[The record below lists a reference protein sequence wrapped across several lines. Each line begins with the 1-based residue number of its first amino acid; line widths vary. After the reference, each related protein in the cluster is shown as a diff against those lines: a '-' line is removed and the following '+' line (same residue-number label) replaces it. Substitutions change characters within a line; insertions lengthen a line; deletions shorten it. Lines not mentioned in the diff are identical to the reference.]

1 MKQLLIVFSFCLLS
15 LSATAQT
22 QVPHEFQN
30 GDVIDAEKFN
40 ENFDALEQAIDTI
53 PVGPQGEP
61 GPQGEVGPAGPQGD
75 QGPQGETGPA
85 GPKGDTGDQGP
96 QGDAGPAGPKGD
108 TGDQGQIGPTGP
120 KGDQGPQGDAGPAGP
135 KGDTGAMG
143 PEGPAGPSLPAGT
156 LIMYAAATAPTG
168 YLLADGSEV
177 SRETYSDLFAVIG
190 TTYGVGDGA
199 TTFNLPDL
207 SARLP
212 LGLDDTRTL
221 GQTGGSESH
230 ELSVSELPAH
240 SHTVNDPGHLHSM
253 RLNRDD
259 FSFSGVSAPIGNGAI
274 PYGAT
279 GLTNSTTT
287 GITINYTGGGE
298 PFSVMNPYLV
308 VNYIIK
314 Y

>member
-1 MKQLLIVFSFCLLS
+1 
-15 LSATAQT
+15 
-22 QVPHEFQN
+22 
-30 GDVIDAEKFN
+30 
-40 ENFDALEQAIDTI
+40 
-53 PVGPQGEP
+53 
-61 GPQGEVGPAGPQGD
+61 
-75 QGPQGETGPA
+75 
-85 GPKGDTGDQGP
+85 
-96 QGDAGPAGPKGD
+96 
-108 TGDQGQIGPTGP
+108 
-120 KGDQGPQGDAGPAGP
+120 
-135 KGDTGAMG
+135 MG

-212 LGLDDTRTL
+212 LGLDYTRTL
-221 GQTGGSESH
+221 GQTGGSESY

-240 SHTVNDPGHLHSM
+240 SHTVTDPGHLHSM
-253 RLNRDD
+253 RMNLDD
-259 FSFSGVSAPIGNGAI
+259 FSYAGVLAPIGNGAI
-274 PYGAT
+274 PSGAT

-287 GITINYTGGGE
+287 GITIDYTGDGE